1 MGIVQSLSQD
11 VSLQGGEEKK
21 KTPYWLKS
29 VFMSHQT
36 KINLYILSGRSWE
49 PPTDEVQ
56 RVFLEQRNA
65 WVRVIQACIALW
77 SHKEAKCCIQNM

>member
-1 MGIVQSLSQD
+1 
-11 VSLQGGEEKK
+11 
-21 KTPYWLKS
+21 
-29 VFMSHQT
+29 MSHQT

-65 WVRVIQACIALW
+65 WVRVIQALW

>member
-1 MGIVQSLSQD
+1 
-11 VSLQGGEEKK
+11 
-21 KTPYWLKS
+21 
-29 VFMSHQT
+29 MSHQI

-56 RVFLEQRNA
+56 GVFLERRNT

-77 SHKEAKCCIQNM
+77 SHKEAKCFIQNML